1 MGKYMKKE
9 RVFYYDALKAIA
21 IIGIIACHMS
31 GSFLVKTDIAS
42 LKWYFLLALNT
53 LRQFS
58 IPAFVMISGALLVN
72 KDYSLSAFIKKKF
85 NRILVPYIFWAIML
99 LLFSYLLIRFGIKA
113 NVISTFTPQYI
124 INCFLGLTKGITKGR
139 SFWFIWMILV
149 VYVVLYLLNQI
160 LNKVSE
166 DANRKM
172 INGLALFF
180 IVYCLIIVPSG
191 MIKIGAFNNTL
202 LFYISFAGYGLFG
215 YFLANTDFSNISDR
229 LKLSKKTVF
238 YISFALFILLFIY
251 SLINITDLSL
261 AHGRLTTFPYFGILT
276 LALSSTAFLSFRYF
290 EEANKDDENSMFM
303 KIKNGKLGIA
313 LNSLSKCSFGIYFVH
328 PLIYVFFKDILFASM
343 DIFNRNPIKWSL
355 FLIVLVLF
363 TSWAIIL
370 IMSKIPYLDKVSG
383 T

>member
-1 MGKYMKKE
+1 
-9 RVFYYDALKAIA
+9 
-21 IIGIIACHMS
+21 MS

-191 MIKIGAFNNTL
+191 M
-202 LFYISFAGYGLFG
+202 
-215 YFLANTDFSNISDR
+215 
-229 LKLSKKTVF
+229 
-238 YISFALFILLFIY
+238 
-251 SLINITDLSL
+251 
-261 AHGRLTTFPYFGILT
+261 
-276 LALSSTAFLSFRYF
+276 
-290 EEANKDDENSMFM
+290 
-303 KIKNGKLGIA
+303 
-313 LNSLSKCSFGIYFVH
+313 
-328 PLIYVFFKDILFASM
+328 
-343 DIFNRNPIKWSL
+343 
-355 FLIVLVLF
+355 
-363 TSWAIIL
+363 
-370 IMSKIPYLDKVSG
+370 
-383 T
+383 